1 MKGYRLNIFNLTV
14 ACCIILR
21 SYAAEPVQYEVSGRV
36 TPQGPAQVMLFGT
49 AQPFAASAEA
59 DQDGRFRFKKIE
71 AGSYTVAVLVAGRGE
86 ARRTIEVGPSSA
98 NAKRRVWLDLNFAD
112 GDFVPGEA
120 ARRQAVTATQLA
132 IPEKAM
138 KDYADARKALS
149 RHDGQAA
156 ARSLEHAV
164 ELAPGFA
171 GAWNELGTIAY
182 QTGRYRRAAECF
194 RRALE
199 ADPGAF
205 EPLVNL
211 GGVLISLHELEEALD
226 DNLRAVL
233 RRPNDPLANSQ
244 LGLTYFEVGNYDL
257 ALKYLTRTVS
267 LDPAH
272 FSKPQLVMAEIHLRR
287 HDRRAAA
294 DDLENFLKY
303 HPEWPQAAK
312 MRADMEEWR
321 KQ

>member
-1 MKGYRLNIFNLTV
+1 M
-14 ACCIILR
+14 ILH
-21 SYAAEPVQYEVSGRV
+21 SYGAEAVQYEVSGRI
-36 TPQGPAQVMLFGT
+36 TPQGPAQVTLFGT

-86 ARRTIEVGPSSA
+86 ARRTIEVGPSMA
-98 NAKRRVWLDLNFAD
+98 NPKRRVWLDLNFAD
-112 GDFVPGEA
+112 SDFVLGEA
-120 ARRQAVTATQLA
+120 TRRQAVTATQLA
-132 IPEKAM
+132 IPDKAM
-138 KDYADARKALS
+138 RDYADARKALS
-149 RHDGQAA
+149 RHDGEAA

-171 GAWNELGTIAY
+171 DAWNELGTIAY
-182 QTGRYRRAAECF
+182 QTRRYGRAAECF
-194 RRALE
+194 RRALA
-199 ADPGAF
+199 ADPGAY

-211 GGVLISLHELEEALD
+211 GGVLIGLHELEEALD

-233 RRPNDPLANSQ
+233 TRPNDPLANSQ
-244 LGLTYFEVGNYDL
+244 LGRTYFEVGNYDL

-272 FSKPQLVMAEIHLRR
+272 FSTPQLVMAEIHLRR

-303 HPEWPQAAK
+303 HPDWPRAAK
-312 MRADMEEWR
+312 MRAEMEEWR
-321 KQ
+321 NE